1 MKAARI
7 QVLIGFFLTVSVI
20 VTYRVISSEMV
31 APDLKEAQVAYETEK
46 VRLEREQLQR
56 YHSLEAERY
65 DVKRSTLRRDQDL
78 NFYGTLGIFGA
89 VSLAVIILAS
99 GYSRARVKQAS
110 VYIARIGQHS
120 EIPIHQRDLQSFY
133 PIAVNLSLA
142 EIEAST
148 SISHEKAYRISRQM
162 VEDITEYTR
171 AIAGK
176 RGMLALGEGQHQ
188 EPGYI
193 DVPIHSTTPPFAEL
207 LRSGMVANGKPIILG
222 YDRQGQPQ
230 YRSLQDLKS
239 LAVAGWQGSG
249 KTLSTGYIVASSV
262 LAYGVHAYVVDPHK
276 HHPESLSSLL
286 KPFDN
291 TGHVTAINPFD
302 TPALI
307 EELNGILD
315 RRLSGEAPSEPGI
328 LLVIDEM
335 ARLAKMECFDV
346 LIKFLE
352 RCTEE
357 TRKANITFI
366 GGSNKWTA
374 RHFKGRA
381 DIRSCMNSMLVH
393 KMKPSQ
399 ADLLL
404 EDAQDKNLVKQ
415 LRRPGEAILVTDFD
429 VPTLVTMPLCTRD
442 DMKTVAELLKKA
454 PHASI
459 SDEPMIVLDSKKHSP
474 DGVASEYSEF
484 SEELPTHSAQPTE
497 RVPHRK
503 TASSATQATDE
514 HESCPKALSEVIVL
528 EHHRT
533 RKQQL
538 ARHAAPAAW
547 RSVTLEQV
555 QQQWQRLKTQYP
567 KLTQAEIARKAGLSP
582 AHFSRLLRG
591 KSPLKSKYK
600 QKLYAALFSKKMF
613 EASAV
618 HT

>member
-1 MKAARI
+1 MNAARI

-31 APDLKEAQVAYETEK
+31 APDLKQAQIAYETEK
-46 VRLEREQLQR
+46 VQLEREQLQR
-56 YHSLEAERY
+56 YNLLETERY
-65 DVKRSTLRRDQDL
+65 EVKRATLRRDQDL
-78 NFYGTLGIFGA
+78 QFYGMLGIFSA
-89 VSLAVIILAS
+89 ASLAAIIIAT

-110 VYIARIGQHS
+110 VYMARIGQHS

-148 SISHEKAYRISRQM
+148 SIAHEKAYRISRQM
-162 VEDITEYTR
+162 IEDITDYTR

-176 RGMLALGEGQHQ
+176 RGMLAIGEGQQQ
-188 EPGYI
+188 ESGYI
-193 DVPIHSTTPPFAEL
+193 DVPIHSATPPFAEL
-207 LRSGMVANGKPIILG
+207 LRTGMLAPGKPIILG

-262 LAYGVHAYVVDPHK
+262 LAYGVHAYIVDPHK

-286 KPFDN
+286 KPLEN
-291 TGHVTAINPFD
+291 SGHITSINPFD

-307 EELNGILD
+307 AELDGILD
-315 RRLSGEAPSEPGI
+315 LRLRGEAPSVPGI

-335 ARLAKMECFDV
+335 ARLAKMECFDI

-381 DIRSCMNSMLVH
+381 DIRGCMNSMLVH

-404 EDAQDKNLVKQ
+404 EDAHDKNLVKQ
-415 LRRPGEAILVTDFD
+415 LHHAGEAILATDFAA
-429 VPTLVTMPLCTRD
+429 PTLVTIPLCTRD
-442 DMKTVAELLKKA
+442 DMNTVAGLLKNANQTSA
-454 PHASI
+454 PH
-459 SDEPMIVLDSKKHSP
+459 EPLIVLNSKKRSP
-474 DGVASEYSEF
+474 ESAKKESREASKA
-484 SEELPTHSAQPTE
+484 LPTSPEQEA
-497 RVPHRK
+497 V
-503 TASSATQATDE
+503 QALPPNE
-514 HESCPKALSEVIVL
+514 PESPKALSEVIIL
-528 EHHRT
+528 DHHRQ
-533 RKQQL
+533 KKHQL
-538 ARHAAPAAW
+538 ARQALPAAW
-547 RSVTLEQV
+547 RQLTLEQV
-555 QQQWQRLKTQYP
+555 QQQWQQVKTHYP
-567 KLTQAEIARKAGLSP
+567 KLTQAEVARQAGLSP
-582 AHFSRLLRG
+582 AHFNRLIHG
-591 KSPLKSKYK
+591 KSPLKVQYK
-600 QKLYAALFSKKMF
+600 QKLYTVLFSKSIRD
-613 EASAV
+613 ASVV

>member
-7 QVLIGFFLTVSVI
+7 QVLIGFFLTVSVV

-46 VRLEREQLQR
+46 LQLEREQLQR
-56 YHSLEAERY
+56 YHLLEAERY

-78 NFYGTLGIFGA
+78 SFYGTLGIFSA

-176 RGMLALGEGQHQ
+176 RGMVALGEGQHQ

-207 LRSGMVANGKPIILG
+207 LRSGMAANGKPIILG

-262 LAYGVHAYVVDPHK
+262 LAHGVHAYVVDPHK

-286 KPFDN
+286 KPLDN

-315 RRLSGEAPSEPGI
+315 RRLRGEAPGEPGI

-335 ARLAKMECFDV
+335 ARLAKMECFDI

-381 DIRSCMNSMLVH
+381 DIRGCMNSMLVH

-415 LRRPGEAILVTDFD
+415 LHHPGEAILATDFD
-429 VPTLVTMPLCTRD
+429 VPTLVTMPLCVRD
-442 DMKTVAELLKKA
+442 DMKTVAELLKKT
-454 PHASI
+454 PYS
-459 SDEPMIVLDSKKHSP
+459 STSGEPMIVLDSKKRPSDVVAAESGDSP
-474 DGVASEYSEF
+474 EK
-484 SEELPTHSAQPTE
+484 LPSPPAKPAKQAPQRKAAPSAMQI
-497 RVPHRK
+497 
-503 TASSATQATDE
+503 ADD
-514 HESCPKALSEVIVL
+514 HESSSKALSEVIIL
-528 EHHRT
+528 EHHRN
-533 RKQQL
+533 RKQHL

-547 RSVTLEQV
+547 RSVTLEQI

-582 AHFSRLLRG
+582 AQFSRLLRG
-591 KSPLKSKYK
+591 KIPLKAKYK
-600 QKLYAALFSKKMF
+600 QKLYAALFSKKMVD
-613 EASAV
+613 ASAV

>member
-1 MKAARI
+1 MRTARL
-7 QVLIGFFLTVSVI
+7 QVLIGFFLTVSII

-31 APDLKEAQVAYETEK
+31 DPELQKARIAYETEK
-46 VRLEREQLQR
+46 LQVEREQLQR
-56 YHSLEAERY
+56 HNRLEAERY
-65 DVKRSTLRRDQDL
+65 AVKRATLRRDQEIG
-78 NFYGTLGIFGA
+78 FYGTLGILSA
-89 VSLAVIILAS
+89 VGLAVVIVAA

-162 VEDITEYTR
+162 IEDITDYTR

-176 RGMLALGEGQHQ
+176 RGMLALGEQREDG

-193 DVPIHSTTPPFAEL
+193 DIPIHSATPPFAEV
-207 LRSGMVANGKPIILG
+207 LRTGMLAPGKPIILG

-230 YRSLQDLKS
+230 YRSLHDLKS

-262 LAYGVHAYVVDPHK
+262 LAYGVHAYIVDPHK
-276 HHPESLSSLL
+276 HHPESLSALL
-286 KPFDN
+286 GPLADS
-291 TGHVTAINPFD
+291 GHVTIINPFD

-307 EELNGILD
+307 DKLNGILD
-315 RRLSGEAPSEPGI
+315 RRLQGDAPGEPGI

-335 ARLAKMECFDV
+335 ARLAKMECFDI
-346 LIKFLE
+346 LIRFLE

-381 DIRSCMNSMLVH
+381 DIRGCMNSMLVH

-415 LRRPGEAILVTDFD
+415 LHRPGEAILATDFAE
-429 VPTLVTMPLCTRD
+429 PTLVTLPFCTREDMRVVARMLKQGGQASVPAEPLITLNSEAQSRARANDAHGNAHAD
-442 DMKTVAELLKKA
+442 D
-454 PHASI
+454 
-459 SDEPMIVLDSKKHSP
+459 
-474 DGVASEYSEF
+474 GQ
-484 SEELPTHSAQPTE
+484 SAQQPDSSERQPAATE
-497 RVPHRK
+497 EETGPEETRNAV
-503 TASSATQATDE
+503 
-514 HESCPKALSEVIVL
+514 SEVIVL
-528 EHHRT
+528 EHHRNK
-533 RKQQL
+533 RQQS
-538 ARHAAPAAW
+538 ARHAAGSAW
-547 RSVTLEQV
+547 RHLTRDQV
-555 QQQWQRLKTQYP
+555 QRRWQQLKTQYP
-567 KLTQAEIARKAGLSP
+567 KLTQAEVARQAGMSP
-582 AHFSRLLRG
+582 TQFSRLLRG
-591 KSPLKSKYK
+591 KCALKAKHK
-600 QKLYAALFSKKMF
+600 QQLYAALFSQHLLRD
-613 EASAV
+613 ASGV
-618 HT
+618 R